1 MTTETMP
8 EIEIAPGVRI
18 PQIGFGL
25 FKVDPGEAQRVTE
38 EALVAGYRHLDA
50 ATVYRNEKE
59 VGAAIAAS
67 GIARDELFVTTKV
80 WNDAHGLELTRDAFE
95 RSREALGLDTID
107 LYLVHWPVPTR
118 DRYREA
124 WQALQQIHAEGGA
137 RAIGVSNFLVE
148 HLDAILADGGIR
160 PAVNQIEVHPTNQER
175 ALTVYCLERG
185 IAIEAYSPL
194 ARGRAVDLAPVERI
208 AENHGRTIPQI
219 ILAWHLQAGR
229 VVLPKTVTP
238 ARMHEN
244 LDILD
249 IRLSP
254 DDVAAIDALDAGD
267 RIGADPRRFE
277 G

>member
-67 GIARDELFVTTKV
+67 GIPRDELFVTTKV

-95 RSREALGLDTID
+95 RSRKALGLDTID